1 MYGNYII
8 LSWMNFYEEE
18 HNCFTYGDFGCYV
31 SSPLTVTAEEIDN
44 NDLQEIYVTLSVD
57 EFAEF
62 AADYGYSVTIAD
74 SNTPSPHMHQTG
86 EYEFTDN
93 SYHKIDTD
101 SVIIN
106 EEAQI
111 QNIEFRDNI
120 DSVDVKFYIGT
131 SQTAYETKK
140 IKSGG
145 HSNTVSIPAG
155 KKYSFW
161 MRVNS
166 STPLSAKN
174 PGIVS
179 YYWTDRGWELV

>member
-111 QNIEFRDNI
+111 QNIEFSDNI
-120 DSVDVKFYIGT
+120 GKLTYMAIGLK
-131 SQTAYETKK
+131 QLMKRKK
-140 IKSGG
+140 
-145 HSNTVSIPAG
+145 SNRVGILIPCLYLLVRSILFG
-155 KKYSFW
+155 
-161 MRVNS
+161 
-166 STPLSAKN
+166 
-174 PGIVS
+174 
-179 YYWTDRGWELV
+179 